1 MSEMLS
7 KRVLVTDYAWPNLDI
22 EREILSR
29 AGASLVEA
37 RTASEEELL
46 PLAAGLDGILTCWKK
61 VPESVVQA
69 ARKCVAIG
77 RYGIGLDNIPVRL
90 ATAQGIIVTNVPA
103 YCLEE
108 VSDHAM
114 ALLLSAAR
122 KVTAFDRAIKSGS
135 YNLQAGTPLYRLRG
149 RTLGIVG
156 FGKIGQVLARKAQ
169 AFGLNVIAFDV
180 RPLPDTGVPLVPF
193 GELLA
198 RSDYVSIHVPLTEG
212 TRGLFNADAFARMKL
227 GAVLI
232 NTARGEIVDEPAL
245 LAALDA
251 GPIGGAALDV
261 LAQEPPDPANPL
273 IRHPKVIVT
282 PHAAFNS
289 EESLVDLKATAAEQM
304 AAVLTGRVPENIVN
318 PEVLESP
325 SLRARFQSPAA
336 GR

>member
-7 KRVLVTDYAWPNLDI
+7 KRVLVTDYAWPNLDM

-114 ALLLSAAR
+114 AL
-122 KVTAFDRAIKSGS
+122 
-135 YNLQAGTPLYRLRG
+135 
-149 RTLGIVG
+149 
-156 FGKIGQVLARKAQ
+156 
-169 AFGLNVIAFDV
+169 
-180 RPLPDTGVPLVPF
+180 
-193 GELLA
+193 
-198 RSDYVSIHVPLTEG
+198 
-212 TRGLFNADAFARMKL
+212 
-227 GAVLI
+227 
-232 NTARGEIVDEPAL
+232 
-245 LAALDA
+245 
-251 GPIGGAALDV
+251 
-261 LAQEPPDPANPL
+261 
-273 IRHPKVIVT
+273 
-282 PHAAFNS
+282 
-289 EESLVDLKATAAEQM
+289 
-304 AAVLTGRVPENIVN
+304 
-318 PEVLESP
+318 
-325 SLRARFQSPAA
+325 
-336 GR
+336 